1 MLVRQYLR
9 SGELARL
16 AGISPDTLRHYER
29 LSVLPRPQ
37 RSNGNYRLYPPSAVE
52 RVQLIRRALAAGFS
66 LPELARVFKIRD
78 QGGAPCRQ
86 VRRLLAE
93 KLVRIDE
100 QISDL
105 TAMRDHLRETL
116 ADWDERLAKTPDG
129 MPARLLE
136 ALQPGPRLPKKS
148 ALKGSTA

>member
-1 MLVRQYLR
+1 MPVRPYFR

-29 LSVLPRPQ
+29 MAVLPRPQ
-37 RSNGNYRLYPPSAVE
+37 RSASNYRLYPPNVLD
-52 RVQLIRRALAAGFS
+52 RLQLIRRALAAGFS
-66 LPELARVFKIRD
+66 LPELARIFKIRD

-86 VRRLLAE
+86 VKRLLEE
-93 KLVRIDE
+93 KLERIDE

-105 TAMRDHLRETL
+105 IAMRDHLRATL
-116 ADWDERLAKTPDG
+116 ADWDARLAKTPEG
-129 MPARLLE
+129 TQARLLE
-136 ALQPGPRLPKKS
+136 ALQPGPRRPKNS

>member
-1 MLVRQYLR
+1 MPVRTYFR

-29 LSVLPRPQ
+29 TEVLPRPQ
-37 RSNGNYRLYPPSAVE
+37 RSAGNYRLYPPNALD
-52 RVQLIRRALAAGFS
+52 RLQLIRRALATGFS
-66 LPELARVFKIRD
+66 LPELARIFKIRD

-86 VRRLLAE
+86 VKRLLE
-93 KLVRIDE
+93 QKLEQIDG

-105 TAMRDHLRETL
+105 IATRDHLRITL
-116 ADWDERLAKTPDG
+116 ADWDARLSQTPEG
-129 MPARLLE
+129 VQARLLE
-136 ALQPGPRLPKKS
+136 ALPPGPRLPKKS